1 MVNYEGGRIK
11 LINTQLNKLRFVG
24 KNKTGTTLSIGKKT
38 FKMKFYKNFYKKL
51 K

>member
-24 KNKTGTTLSIGKKT
+24 KIRLEQH
-38 FKMKFYKNFYKKL
+38 
-51 K
+51 